1 VTTGPLAS
9 LTDGSQLTLLPL
21 TPPPAAPAAGLRLL
35 TWNVQHAAPA
45 RARQQVAWLV
55 ARCDADVLVL
65 TEVADT
71 PGGRTLVQSLAEN
84 GYSVHGNA
92 EVDGDYLVLVAARAG
107 RLEPVAPVRAGHLP
121 HRLAA
126 ARLYLPGG
134 QTVGLV
140 GMYVPSRGAKERRNL
155 DKRAFQ
161 DAVVAVLPGLRVLM
175 AEGPVL
181 IAGDLNVVEPGHQPH
196 HTVFGGWEY
205 DFYRAFGTAGFVDA
219 FRHLHPDAVEH
230 SWFGRRSGAGYRFDH
245 VFCSA
250 PHLPA
255 LRDCRYL
262 HAPREQGLSDHSAM
276 LATLALTGG

>member
-1 VTTGPLAS
+1 VTPGPLTW
-9 LTDGSQLTLLPL
+9 LTNVSQLTLLSP
-21 TPPPAAPAAGLRLL
+21 TPPPAASTAGLQLL

-45 RARQQVAWLV
+45 RARQQVAWLA
-55 ARCDADVLVL
+55 ARHDADVLVL

-71 PGGRTLVQSLAEN
+71 PGGRTLIQALGEH

-92 EVDGDYLVLVAARAG
+92 EANGDYLVLVAARAG
-107 RLEPVAPVRAGHLP
+107 RMEPVISLRAAHLP
-121 HRLAA
+121 HRLTAV
-126 ARLYLPGG
+126 RLHLPDRRA
-134 QTVGLV
+134 VGLV
-140 GMYVPSRGAKERRNL
+140 GMYVPSRGAKERRNV

-161 DAVVAVLPGLRVLM
+161 DAVVAVLPRLRPLM
-175 AEGPVL
+175 AEGPVV

-196 HTVFGGWEY
+196 HAVFGHWEY

-219 FRHLHPDAVEH
+219 FRHLHPDAIEH

-250 PHLPA
+250 PHLTA
-255 LRDCRYL
+255 LLDCRYL

-276 LATLALTGG
+276 LATLALTDG